1 MGSRF
6 RRGER
11 RGEVQEIFYKSREMA
26 NNLKGKIINAPYPH
40 IWFKIPESVCEN
52 EDYKYTY
59 EKSDNGD
66 WTPFNSNLHMQGIKV
81 VVHNPVPETHQNPDS
96 FEDTLL
102 LLDMVKEKKRKEMKQ
117 RKDDMIRQMALEQK
131 KKLEEK
137 RKGQVLI
144 KSPMF

>member
-1 MGSRF
+1 MGRARAETGSISRS
-6 RRGER
+6 RRE
-11 RGEVQEIFYKSREMA
+11 KTKMA
-26 NNLKGKIINAPYPH
+26 NNLKGKIINVPYPH

-52 EDYKYTY
+52 EDYKYTF
-59 EKSDNGD
+59 EQNRD
-66 WTPFNSNLHMQGIKV
+66 WTPYNSNLHMQGIKV
-81 VVHNPVPETHQNPDS
+81 IVNNPVPENHQNPDS

-102 LLDMVKEKKRKEMKQ
+102 LLDMVKEKRMKEMQ
-117 RKDDMIRQMALEQK
+117 ERKDDMIRQMALEQK

>member
-1 MGSRF
+1 MGSRL
-6 RRGER
+6 RRER
-11 RGEVQEIFYKSREMA
+11 RERDRKMA
-26 NNLKGKIINAPYPH
+26 NNLKGKIINVPYPH

-59 EKSDNGD
+59 EKNRD
-66 WTPFNSNLHMQGIKV
+66 WTPYNSNLHMQGIKV
-81 VVHNPVPETHQNPDS
+81 IVNNPVPQNHQNPDS
-96 FEDTLL
+96 FGDTLL
-102 LLDMVKEKKRKEMKQ
+102 LLDMVKEKRMKEMQ
-117 RKDDMIRQMALEQK
+117 ERKDDMIRQMALEQK